1 MNPLKKATRRG
12 ITVMLVLGFVMLSGC
27 AQYAVLKS
35 NPVVPARAM
44 ESEAANKTYNALR
57 FESFGPYM
65 EQIYGYLL
73 YGEGMDVVWDGT
85 GYFRLGKMNLK
96 EAVADYE
103 KNRLQKGWYAA
114 SPPIISEVFRDNKLI
129 GYTLR
134 DFMLDVNVWEDL
146 EASKEANKVI
156 LRIYYQDRR
165 KLDTD
170 GDNVRERNKGR

>member
-35 NPVVPARAM
+35 NPVDPARIV
-44 ESEAANKTYNALR
+44 ESDAANKTYNALR

-170 GDNVRERNKGR
+170 GDNVRERNKGH